1 MDHEDTKGLSQAVLS
16 SLSSLGNK
24 SLLAALTGDVMSLAT
39 GLSDKDTTVGLSV
52 THETN
57 LSSGEDN
64 FEEVPVKAVTP
75 VIWR

>member
-1 MDHEDTKGLSQAVLS
+1 
-16 SLSSLGNK
+16 
-24 SLLAALTGDVMSLAT
+24 MSLAT
-39 GLSDKDTTVGLSV
+39 GLSDKGTTVGLSV
-52 THETN
+52 TYETN